1 MQLDFLVMKEI
12 IILVEAVVVVVDSI
26 DADIT
31 KHNFNLYWS
40 LLEKKKSKSVDAN
53 FISQRNNIE
62 KDDDIYVTHAHL
74 DVVDLFEHL
83 VRNRFSNW

>member
-12 IILVEAVVVVVDSI
+12 IIVVEAVLVVVDSI
-26 DADIT
+26 YADIT

-40 LLEKKKSKSVDAN
+40 LLEKKSKSIDAN

-62 KDDDIYVTHAHL
+62 KDDDIYVTHAHV

-83 VRNRFSNW
+83 VRNRFFDW